1 MLLARTA
8 QVILEPLEQLAWQHG
23 NTILLAFALPD
34 GDLASAEVE
43 ILDSQFQRFEQP
55 QARTVEQRAIP
66 VQITILLRIRLV
78 NPHPL
83 HYFEIEL
90 GFGMEIDAA
99 VTADRSPTRRI
110 YSSHRERQRRRI
122 LEAAEKLFDERGI
135 DRVTMSEIVNAAGIR
150 ASTLYEYFSNKDDV
164 VWAIVGDMLADAAV
178 RAKQAMDTAETA
190 LAKIT
195 ALLEFM
201 ADGLT
206 NDPSK
211 IRFMAQ
217 FDAMYARQWS
227 PERHLS
233 LEVQLS
239 PGGFGY
245 FGALIRDG
253 IADGSL
259 RRDLDPD
266 LTMHAVI
273 NAVIGAQ
280 RRLASLGNRVEL
292 EYGHPI
298 DRLFRETIRVI
309 LLGLRATDSPPTTH
323 GRKRPQPD
331 HQRKRPS

>member
-1 MLLARTA
+1 VTKHSTAKTDEPPARGA
-8 QVILEPLEQLAWQHG
+8 
-23 NTILLAFALPD
+23 
-34 GDLASAEVE
+34 
-43 ILDSQFQRFEQP
+43 
-55 QARTVEQRAIP
+55 
-66 VQITILLRIRLV
+66 
-78 NPHPL
+78 
-83 HYFEIEL
+83 
-90 GFGMEIDAA
+90 
-99 VTADRSPTRRI
+99 

-122 LEAAEKLFDERGI
+122 LEAAERLFDERGI
-135 DRVTMSEIVNAAGIR
+135 DRVTIADIVNAAGIR

-164 VWAIVGDMLADAAV
+164 VWAILADMMADHAGY
-178 RAKQAMDTAETA
+178 AKRAMDTAETA

-201 ADGLT
+201 AGGLASA
-206 NDPSK
+206 PSK

-227 PERHLS
+227 PERLLS
-233 LEVQLS
+233 LEAQLN
-239 PGGFGY
+239 PGGFRY
-245 FGALIRDG
+245 FTTLIRDG

-259 RRDLDPD
+259 RPDLDPD

-309 LLGLRATDSPPTTH
+309 LLGLRAAGRPPAIH
-323 GRKRPQPD
+323 RRPRPKPGK
-331 HQRKRPS
+331 QRRRPS